1 MKILD
6 MPCTKGFMQLAQDG
20 VDKGWHEMNGGN
32 LSYRLTEAEA
42 ANVKKVQKKAAGGWQ
57 EICESVPKL
66 AGAFFMV
73 TRTTGYMRN
82 VMRDPVHAF
91 GIVEI
96 DLQFP
101 NRFTTAVAALSPAF
115 TWNTF
120 TPASSAT

>member
-32 LSYRLTEAEA
+32 LSYRLTKDEA
-42 ANVKKVQKKAAGGWQ
+42 ANVKKVMKKASGTWTD
-57 EICESVPKL
+57 ICESVPKL
-66 AGAFFMV
+66 AGEFFMV

-82 VMRDPVHAF
+82 VMRNPENAF

-96 DLQFP
+96 DK
-101 NRFTTAVAALSPAF
+101 TGTK
-115 TWNTF
+115 
-120 TPASSAT
+120 